1 VKRNGSVERALEIA
15 AFYHEGQV
23 DKQGAPYILHPLRV
37 AAKVVYNWGAKR
49 EAIPSLGLDLSSFIA
64 AVLHD
69 VIEDT
74 DVEAGDLLHEG
85 FDADIVEAVQILS
98 RPPKGTP
105 NRPTYLEFIKLIK
118 DAEGEP
124 GRIARKVKMADLS
137 DNLSRIEGLPEEERS
152 IERRYKRA
160 VGILLGLQA

>member
-1 VKRNGSVERALEIA
+1 MERDGSVERALDIA
-15 AFYHEGQV
+15 AHYHKGQV

-37 AAKVVYNWGAKR
+37 AARVVYNWGAKG
-49 EAIPSLGLDLSSFIA
+49 EAIPELGVDLPSFIA

-69 VIEDT
+69 IIEDT
-74 DVEAGDLLHEG
+74 DVNADDLLHEG
-85 FDADIVEAVQILS
+85 FDKDLVKAIRLLS
-98 RPPKGTP
+98 RPPKEAP
-105 NRPTYLEFIKLIK
+105 NRPTYVEFIKLIK

-160 VGILLGLQA
+160 VGILLGLQE